1 MKVTQEKLPA
11 SQISLEIE
19 IPSEISQKTYDRTL
33 QKFTQA
39 ANIPGF
45 RKGKVPQQ
53 ILVKRLGSER
63 IKAAALEDSI
73 EDSLKKA
80 IDQENLDVLGNY
92 TLQTPVE
99 ELIQQFTPGHP
110 LTFSIAVDVPPDA
123 NVSNYE
129 GLDITAEEVVYDPAQ
144 VDAFFE
150 EQRIEQA
157 NLIPIEDRAAQLGDV
172 LTVDYEGK
180 LRPQDGE
187 GDPEPFPGGSAEDTQ
202 VELNEGRFIEGF
214 VENIVGMN
222 IDDTKSFD
230 VKFPEDYPNEELAG
244 QEAIFT
250 VTVKDIKARE
260 LPELDDDFA
269 QTISDFDSMA
279 ELRESIETRFKDEA
293 EAKTKSNIEAA
304 LLAQME
310 ACIEVELPE
319 TLIKQE
325 VDFML
330 TQTAMQLQQ
339 YGMDIRSLYNEENM
353 AAMRER
359 SRPEAIAKLKQDL
372 ALEKIA
378 ELQDLQ
384 PTESEK
390 EERASEI
397 REQLSDRDIDEERL
411 QGFVEKD
418 LLSQKALNWL
428 RERAKIELVPEG
440 SLSNDDEAAEETADA
455 DENDSQDS

>member
-73 EDSLKKA
+73 EDSLQQA
-80 IDQENLDVLGNY
+80 LDQEKLNVLGNY
-92 TLQTPVE
+92 TLRTPVD
-99 ELIQQFTPGHP
+99 ELIQQFIPGHP
-110 LTFSIAVDVPPDA
+110 LTFSIAVDVPPEA

-129 GLDITAEEVVYDPAQ
+129 GLDVTAEEVVYDSAQ

-150 EQRIEQA
+150 EQRLEQA
-157 NLIPIEDRAAQLGDV
+157 NLIPVEDRAAQLGDV

-180 LRPQDGE
+180 LLAKDGE

-214 VENIVGMN
+214 VENIVGMA
-222 IDDTKSFD
+222 IDETKSFE

-244 QEAIFT
+244 QGAIFT
-250 VTVKDIKARE
+250 VTVNDIKARE

-269 QTISDFDSMA
+269 QTISDFDTMA
-279 ELRESIETRFKDEA
+279 ELRESIETRFKDQA
-293 EAKTKSNIEAA
+293 EEKTKSNIEAA
-304 LLAQME
+304 LLAKME

-390 EERASEI
+390 DERAAEI

-440 SLSNDDEAAEETADA
+440 SLSDDDEAAEETADA
-455 DENDSQDS
+455 DENETQDS

>member
-73 EDSLKKA
+73 EDSLQQA
-80 IDQENLDVLGNY
+80 LDQEKLNVLGNY
-92 TLQTPVE
+92 TLRTPVD
-99 ELIQQFTPGHP
+99 ELIQQFIPGHP
-110 LTFSIAVDVPPDA
+110 LTFSIAVDVPPEA

-129 GLDITAEEVVYDPAQ
+129 GLDVTAEEVVYDSAQ

-150 EQRIEQA
+150 EQRLEQA
-157 NLIPIEDRAAQLGDV
+157 NLIPVEDRAAQLGDV

-180 LRPQDGE
+180 LLPKDGE

-214 VENIVGMN
+214 VENIVGMA
-222 IDDTKSFD
+222 IDETKSFE

-269 QTISDFDSMA
+269 QTISDFDTMA
-279 ELRESIETRFKDEA
+279 ELRESIETRFKNQA
-293 EAKTKSNIEAA
+293 EEKTTSNIEAA
-304 LLAQME
+304 LLAKMA

-378 ELQDLQ
+378 EIQDLQ

-390 EERASEI
+390 DERAAEI

-440 SLSNDDEAAEETADA
+440 SLSDDDEAAEETADA
-455 DENDSQDS
+455 DENETQDS

>member
-33 QKFTQA
+33 QKFKKA

-53 ILVKRLGSER
+53 ILVKHLGSER

-80 IDQENLDVLGNY
+80 IDQEKLDVLGNY
-92 TLQTPVE
+92 TLRTPVE

-110 LTFSIAVDVPPDA
+110 LTFSIAVDVPPDVKV
-123 NVSNYE
+123 NNYE

-157 NLIPIEDRAAQLGDV
+157 NLIPVEDRAAQLGDV

-180 LRPQDGE
+180 LRPEDGE

-244 QEAIFT
+244 REAIFT

-269 QTISDFDSMA
+269 QTISDFDTMA

-293 EAKTKSNIEAA
+293 EEKTKSNIDAA
-304 LLAQME
+304 LLEKME

-339 YGMDIRSLYNEENM
+339 YGMDIRTLYNEENM

-359 SRPEAIAKLKQDL
+359 SRPEAIVKLKQDL

-384 PTESEK
+384 PTEAEK
-390 EERASEI
+390 EERAAEI

-411 QGFVEKD
+411 QGFVAKD
-418 LLSQKALNWL
+418 LLSQKALDWL

-440 SLSNDDEAAEETADA
+440 SLSNDDEAAEETTDA
-455 DENDSQDS
+455 DENEPQDS